1 MLAKKKISLLV
12 IQSFKLSISPTPL
25 SPLPRVYMYKYLF
38 VSLHQNV
45 ISCEYISVKKKGK
58 KKYSCFFK
66 NLNISH

>member
-25 SPLPRVYMYKYLF
+25 FPLPRVYMYMYLF

-58 KKYSCFFK
+58 KSILVFSK
-66 NLNISH
+66 I